1 MKYSHSTVVDN
12 IVALSKKASYASEI
26 VEQLV
31 DAGITFSAKT
41 SVFAEEIFDKV
52 EHMTSRPNMYQQQER
67 EVAKFAHKQKN
78 CLRRKIEIKKFRKRS
93 KTREDTDDEVVKHES
108 KQRRVR
114 SWNSHDEKMMA
125 LTYDYII
132 LESKLNVT
140 CTFCVKYFIC
150 YAHFH
155 NC

>member
-31 DAGITFSAKT
+31 DARITFSAKT

-67 EVAKFAHKQKN
+67 EVAKFAHKQKT
-78 CLRRKIEIKKFRKRS
+78 LSKK
-93 KTREDTDDEVVKHES
+93 ED
-108 KQRRVR
+108 
-114 SWNSHDEKMMA
+114 
-125 LTYDYII
+125 
-132 LESKLNVT
+132 
-140 CTFCVKYFIC
+140 
-150 YAHFH
+150 
-155 NC
+155 